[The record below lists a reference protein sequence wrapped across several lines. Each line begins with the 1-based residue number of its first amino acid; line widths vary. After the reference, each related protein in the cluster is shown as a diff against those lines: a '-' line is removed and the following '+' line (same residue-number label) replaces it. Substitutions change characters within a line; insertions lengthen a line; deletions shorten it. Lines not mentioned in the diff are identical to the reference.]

1 MNKLLLLA
9 LSILLLIASPSIGHH
24 SEAGLDMTT
33 VVDLEGTVTEFRWR
47 NPHVYVTLNSENEHG
62 DETEWKLQ
70 AGAVS
75 IMSRMGWTR
84 DSLSVGE
91 HINVEAHQ
99 AQDGRP
105 YGVLASIVKMDGT
118 ILPTSLDAVTG
129 EPVQA
134 SAAPVQIATSLDGI
148 WKVDSTN
155 LKRYPG
161 GSEGYFNARLK
172 LTEKALTAQ
181 SAYDANSMQNPFAQC
196 LGVPEPYMTVLATI
210 FPLGIEID
218 AEENTVIMRSG
229 AGDYRQTVYMD
240 GRGHPTSDE
249 RTLEGHAI
257 GWWEEETLVID
268 TVGFDDHIDAY
279 QIGVPSG
286 AQKHLVQRF
295 RLIDGGTRI
304 EAAFLLE
311 DPEYLVGSLSDKRE
325 MIYSPYMQIAPWDCD
340 LESATQFL
348 K

>member
-1 MNKLLLLA
+1 MTKNALA

-24 SEAGLDMTT
+24 SEAGMDMTT
-33 VVDLEGTVTEFRWR
+33 VVALEGTVTEFRWR
-47 NPHVYVTLNSENEHG
+47 NPHVYVTLNSANKNG
-62 DETEWKLQ
+62 DEIEWKLQ

-84 DSLSVGE
+84 DSLSVGD
-91 HINVEAHQ
+91 HINVEAHK

-105 YGVLASIVKMDGT
+105 YGVLAVVVKANGT
-118 ILPTSLDAVTG
+118 VLPTSLDAITG

-134 SAAPVQIATSLDGI
+134 RAAPVQAATSLNGI

-161 GSEGYFNARLK
+161 GSEGYFDANLK
-172 LTEKALTAQ
+172 LTEKAVTAQ
-181 SAYDANSMQNPFAQC
+181 SVYDANSAQNPFAQC
-196 LGVPEPYMTVLATI
+196 LGVAQPYLTVLATI

-218 AEENTVIMRSG
+218 EEQNTVTIRSG
-229 AGDYRQTVYMD
+229 AGDFRQTVHMD
-240 GRGHPTSDE
+240 GRGHPKSGE
-249 RTLEGHAI
+249 RTPEGHAI
-257 GWWEEETLVID
+257 GWWEEDTLLID
-268 TVGFDDHIDAY
+268 TVSFDDHIDAY

-295 RLIDGGTRI
+295 RLIEGGTRI
-304 EAAFLLE
+304 EAEFFLE
-311 DPEYLVGSLSDKRE
+311 DPEYIVGSLSGKRE
-325 MIYSPYMQIAPWDCD
+325 MIYSPHMKIDPWDCD

>member
-1 MNKLLLLA
+1 MKYILR
-9 LSILLLIASPSIGHH
+9 LSILFLLASPAVGHH

-33 VVDLEGTVTEFRWR
+33 VVMLEGTVSEFRWR
-47 NPHVYVTLNSENEHG
+47 NPHVYVTLNSSNEHG
-62 DETEWKLQ
+62 DEIEWKLQ

-84 DSLSVGE
+84 DSLSVGD

-105 YGVLASIVKMDGT
+105 YGVLASIVKADGT
-118 ILPTSLDAVTG
+118 VLPTSLDAITG

-134 SAAPVQIATSLDGI
+134 SAAPVQVATSLSGI

-155 LKRYPG
+155 LVRYPG
-161 GSEGYFNARLK
+161 GSEGYFNAKLK
-172 LTEKALTAQ
+172 LTEKARTAQ
-181 SAYDANSMQNPFAQC
+181 SNYDENSEQNPFAQC

-218 AEENTVIMRSG
+218 EKRNTVTMRSG

-240 GRGHPTSDE
+240 GRAHPESGE

-257 GWWEEETLVID
+257 GWWEEDTLVVD
-268 TVGFDDHIDAY
+268 TVRFGDHIDAY
-279 QIGVPSG
+279 QTGVPSG
-286 AQKHLVQRF
+286 AQKHLVQRI
-295 RLIDGGTRI
+295 RLIEGGTRI
-304 EAAFLLE
+304 EVEFMLE
-311 DPEYLVGSLSDKRE
+311 DPEYLVGSLNDKRE
-325 MIYSPYMQIAPWDCD
+325 MIYSPHMEIAPWDCD